1 MDIVKAIRNIRAEMN
16 VAPAKRIHIT
26 VKTAREDLIRSGE
39 GYLAKLAGVE
49 KVTYD
54 ATYVAEKK
62 VSTAVTAAAEVFIP
76 LGDLIDYEKEIERLQ
91 KEKASLEKE
100 IARSKGM
107 LGNPGFV
114 ARAPEA
120 VVNAE
125 RERLATN
132 EEKLAKILSNIRAF
146 SE

>member
-1 MDIVKAIRNIRAEMN
+1 MD
-16 VAPAKRIHIT
+16 
-26 VKTAREDLIRSGE
+26 S
-39 GYLAKLAGVE
+39 
-49 KVTYD
+49 VTYD
-54 ATYVAEKK
+54 ASYVPEKK

-100 IARSKGM
+100 IGRSKGM

-125 RERLATN
+125 KERLVTN
-132 EEKLAKILSNIRAF
+132 EEKLSKILANIRSF